1 MVLLQVG
8 VLLKLKRVF
17 DNTHKESLPASHS
30 LETKVQCHYT
40 FLNPVTHMVT
50 FKVTLEAMLTV
61 DMKMHLKKE
70 KIANVGYS
78 VPRIS
83 TFWCQPL
90 HTETLKITNVS
101 YICHFTWVLYH
112 DTL

>member
-30 LETKVQCHYT
+30 LETKVQCHYI

-50 FKVTLEAMLTV
+50 LKVTLEAMLTV
-61 DMKMHLKKE
+61 DMKMHLKK
-70 KIANVGYS
+70 
-78 VPRIS
+78 
-83 TFWCQPL
+83 
-90 HTETLKITNVS
+90 
-101 YICHFTWVLYH
+101 
-112 DTL
+112 